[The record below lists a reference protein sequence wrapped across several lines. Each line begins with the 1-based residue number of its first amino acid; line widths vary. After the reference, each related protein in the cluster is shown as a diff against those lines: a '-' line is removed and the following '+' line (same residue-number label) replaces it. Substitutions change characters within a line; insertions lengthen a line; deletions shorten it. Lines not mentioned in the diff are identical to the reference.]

1 MAGTQRQRAR
11 ELVLKAL
18 YAEDVGEGD
27 HEEIKNVIIND
38 DSLSENTILFGR
50 TLFAQLAEH
59 RRWADE
65 IIASLAENW
74 DIDRIARI
82 DRSIMQMA
90 LVELR
95 EMPDIPV
102 KVVLNEAIELA
113 KKYSTSESAGFIN
126 GILDRYVKEMM
137 EKRPI

>member
-113 KKYSTSESAGFIN
+113 KKYSTGESAGFIN

>member
-18 YAEDVGEGD
+18 YAEDIGEGD
-27 HEEIKNVIIND
+27 HEEIKNVIIVD
-38 DSLSENTILFGR
+38 ASLSEKTILFGR
-50 TLFAQLAEH
+50 TLFTQLAEY
-59 RRWADE
+59 RQWADE

-113 KKYSTSESAGFIN
+113 KKYSTSESAGFVN

-137 EKRPI
+137 EKRPV